1 MPSLLSSGR
10 LGHMNSGMI
19 RTYTHPIPIHTPTTY
34 AQTVYTQPTCHSAQ
48 IVYTQPTCHSEQ
60 PSHTCHEESH
70 QSNKCDGSIDK
81 NSALFFNTLASKLL
95 EMSKTIEDRIEDI
108 KKNCNTERARGC
120 ILVSIDTPH
129 MNISVGA
136 EYFIY
141 VQRHGPPIDGKFDP
155 EKLALIRAEENIE
168 APS

>member
-10 LGHMNSGMI
+10 FGHMSSGRI
-19 RTYTHPIPIHTPTTY
+19 RTYTQIQSAC
-34 AQTVYTQPTCHSAQ
+34 AQPVYTPPTYCVEYPHH
-48 IVYTQPTCHSEQ
+48 TQHEECQ
-60 PSHTCHEESH
+60 PSNT
-70 QSNKCDGSIDK
+70 CDGSIDK

-108 KKNCNTERARGC
+108 KKNCNKERARGC
-120 ILVSIDTPH
+120 IFASVDTPH

-141 VQRHGPPIDGKFDP
+141 VQRYGPPPNGKFEP
-155 EKLALIRAEENIE
+155 EKLAIVRAELEIVQ
-168 APS
+168 